1 METAFLR
8 RPEGTI
14 AYDDTK
20 NAGPLVVCVPGL
32 GDVRAEYRFLRPV
45 LLQAGYRVVT
55 MDVRGHGESSTGW
68 SDYSAA
74 AVGADVVALIRHV
87 NAGPAAVIG
96 TSMAAA
102 AAVWAAA
109 EAPDLV
115 GRIVLVGAF
124 VRDMPMPFLQRIG
137 LAAMLAGPWWVA
149 AWAAYY
155 GSLYPTAKPADFASY
170 RAALTANLAEPGRF
184 AAVRG
189 MLAAPKA
196 PCTARLGQVRAQALV
211 MAGSKDPDFPDPAAE
226 AAWVAAQ
233 VRGRVVMV
241 EGAGHYPHAEMPERA
256 GAEILTFLQEGATQR
271 GT

>member
-1 METAFLR
+1 MKTEFLR
-8 RPEGTI
+8 RPDGTI

-20 NAGPLVVCVPGL
+20 NAGPLVVCVPSL

-45 LLQAGYRVVT
+45 LQQAGYRVVT

-74 AVGADVVALIRHV
+74 AVGSDVVALLRHL

-96 TSMAAA
+96 TSMAGA

-124 VRDMPMPFLQRIG
+124 VRDMPMPLMMKLG
-137 LAAMLAGPWWVA
+137 LAAMLAGPWRVA

-155 GSLYPTAKPADFASY
+155 GSLYPTAKPADFAAY
-170 RAALTANLAEPGRF
+170 RAALKANLSEPGRF
-184 AAVRG
+184 EAVKA

-196 PCTARLGQVRAQALV
+196 PCTARLGQVQAPALV

-241 EGAGHYPHAEMPERA
+241 AGAGHYPHAEMPERT
-256 GAEILTFLQEGATQR
+256 GTEILAFLQEGAAER
-271 GT
+271 GA